1 MPGHYCSR
9 ALFIAKIKQFS
20 KSELKDNCE
29 LQETNQRKK
38 EKEEQSKWEI
48 KKKFEAKADGKEG
61 DAGKPKT
68 K

>member
-1 MPGHYCSR
+1 MSYR
-9 ALFIAKIKQFS
+9 KQTR
-20 KSELKDNCE
+20 E
-29 LQETNQRKK
+29 KK

-48 KKKFEAKADGKEG
+48 KKKIEAKGDGKEG